1 MTHMVKASLVFMV
14 LAMPT
19 PGSAQAPTIP
29 TDARVA
35 YVSVQRISTE
45 SAAGKAAT
53 SRVTA
58 LQQQKAS
65 ELRSKQQAVQET
77 RRLIA
82 QANTPEE
89 RTRLAALEVSQ
100 QTDFERATAQ
110 AQADLQNLQREINV
124 EMRPRVTRALDEILK
139 GTHIEVVTNVD
150 STLVWAAPGLDL
162 TNAVIERLNAAPVTG
177 PAGPGPAVRPAAPG
191 SR

>member
-1 MTHMVKASLVFMV
+1 MVKASLVCMV
-14 LAMPT
+14 LAIPT

-29 TDARVA
+29 ADARVA
-35 YVSVQRISTE
+35 FVSVQRISTE
-45 SAAGKAAT
+45 SAPGKAAT

-65 ELRSKQQAVQET
+65 ELRAKQQAVQET

-82 QANTPEE
+82 QATALEE
-89 RTRLAALEVSQ
+89 RTRLAAQEASQ
-100 QTDFERATAQ
+100 QADFERASAQ

-124 EMRPRVTRALDEILK
+124 EMRPRVVKALDEILK

-162 TNAVIERLNAAPVTG
+162 TNAVIERLNALPVAG
-177 PAGPGPAVRPAAPG
+177 PAGPGPVVPPAAPG

>member
-1 MTHMVKASLVFMV
+1 MVKASLVCMA
-14 LAMPT
+14 LAIPI

-29 TDARVA
+29 ADARVA

-65 ELRSKQQAVQET
+65 ELRAKQQAVQET

-82 QANTPEE
+82 QATAPEE
-89 RTRLAALEVSQ
+89 RTRLAAQEASQ
-100 QTDFERATAQ
+100 QADFERASAQ
-110 AQADLQNLQREINV
+110 AQIELQNLQREINV
-124 EMRPRVTRALDEILK
+124 EMRPRVVKALDEILK
-139 GTHIEVVTNVD
+139 GTHIEVVANVD
-150 STLVWAAPGLDL
+150 STLVWSAPGLDL
-162 TNAVIERLNAAPVTG
+162 TNAVIERLNLPPV
-177 PAGPGPAVRPAAPG
+177 AGPVAPG
-191 SR
+191 PVGPPPGPGAR